1 VFYFATKLR
10 KNCKILQFLI
20 YFCNI
25 NLQTMKK
32 EERQEVI
39 LEYLSKEHRVT
50 LQELSEYLN
59 VSEDTIRRDVKELSD
74 QGLLK
79 AVRGGAVA
87 PSPIPLH
94 FRNREKHD
102 LENKK
107 IIAEK
112 ALPLLKDGQVVFIDG
127 GTTSLALV
135 ASFPY
140 DLRLTV
146 ITNSFPVA
154 ALIED
159 LPNIDLI
166 FAGGKMCK
174 TSFTTASI
182 ETIDFFRNFRAD
194 ICILGICSIHHE
206 RGVTGILHDDS
217 QIKRN
222 MIQNSNFIIALSSI
236 EKVGT
241 AESYFVCPIKDINVL
256 VTNISPEEES
266 LKAYK
271 KAGVTI
277 V

>member
-1 VFYFATKLR
+1 
-10 KNCKILQFLI
+10 
-20 YFCNI
+20 
-25 NLQTMKK
+25 MKK
-32 EERQEVI
+32 EERQKVI

-50 LQELSEYLN
+50 LIELSEYLS

-112 ALPLLKDGQVVFIDG
+112 AISYLKDGQVVFIDG

-140 DLRLTV
+140 DLKITV

-154 ALIED
+154 VLVED
-159 LPNIDLI
+159 MPNIELI
-166 FAGGKMCK
+166 FAGGKLCK

-194 ICILGICSIHHE
+194 ICILGLCSIHPD
-206 RGVTGILHDDS
+206 RGVTGILYDDS
-217 QIKRN
+217 QIKKN
-222 MIQNSNFIIALSSI
+222 MIQNANFIIALGSI
-236 EKVGT
+236 EKIGT

-256 VTNISPEEES
+256 VTNIPPEDET
-266 LKAYK
+266 LKVYK
-271 KAGVTI
+271 DAGLI
-277 V
+277 IL

>member
-1 VFYFATKLR
+1 
-10 KNCKILQFLI
+10 
-20 YFCNI
+20 
-25 NLQTMKK
+25 MKK
-32 EERQEVI
+32 EERQNVI

-50 LQELSEYLN
+50 LFELSEYLN
-59 VSEDTIRRDVKELSD
+59 VSEDTVRRDVKELSD

-112 ALPLLKDGQVVFIDG
+112 AISFLKDGQVVFIDG

-140 DLRLTV
+140 DLKITV

-154 ALIED
+154 VLIED
-159 LPNIDLI
+159 LPNVELI

-174 TSFTTASI
+174 TSFATASI

-194 ICILGICSIHHE
+194 VCILGVCSIHHE
-206 RGVTGILHDDS
+206 RGITGIIYDDS
-217 QIKRN
+217 QIKKN
-222 MIQNSNFIIALSSI
+222 MIQNSNTVIALSSI
-236 EKVGT
+236 EKIGT
-241 AESYFVCPIKDINVL
+241 AEAYFVCPIKDINIL
-256 VTNISPEEES
+256 VTNTSPDDEV

-271 KAGVTI
+271 EAGITI

>member
-1 VFYFATKLR
+1 
-10 KNCKILQFLI
+10 
-20 YFCNI
+20 
-25 NLQTMKK
+25 MKK
-32 EERQEVI
+32 EERQKVI

-50 LQELSEYLN
+50 LLELSEYLN

-94 FRNREKHD
+94 YRNREKHD
-102 LENKK
+102 VENKK

-112 ALPLLKDGQVVFIDG
+112 AISYLKDGQVVFIDG

-140 DLRLTV
+140 DLKITV

-194 ICILGICSIHHE
+194 ICILGVCSIHHE
-206 RGVTGILHDDS
+206 RGLTGVIHEDS
-217 QIKRN
+217 QIKRT
-222 MIQNSNFIIALSSI
+222 MIQNSNYVIALSSI

-241 AESYFVCPIKDINVL
+241 AESYFIGPIKDINVL
-256 VTNISPEEES
+256 VTNINPDDEV
-266 LKAYK
+266 LKAYRD
-271 KAGVTI
+271 AGLI
-277 V
+277 IA

>member
-1 VFYFATKLR
+1 
-10 KNCKILQFLI
+10 
-20 YFCNI
+20 
-25 NLQTMKK
+25 MKK
-32 EERQEVI
+32 EERQNVI

-50 LQELSEYLN
+50 LIELSEYLN
-59 VSEDTIRRDVKELSD
+59 VSEDTVRRDVKELSD

-94 FRNREKHD
+94 YRNREKHD

-112 ALPLLKDGQVVFIDG
+112 AISLLKDGQVVFIDG
-127 GTTSLALV
+127 GTTSVALV

-140 DLRLTV
+140 DLKITI

-154 ALIED
+154 ALVED
-159 LPNIDLI
+159 LPNIELI

-174 TSFTTASI
+174 TSFATSSI

-194 ICILGICSIHHE
+194 VCILGVCSIHHE
-206 RGVTGILHDDS
+206 RGITGIMYDDS
-217 QIKRN
+217 QIKKN
-222 MIQNSNFIIALSSI
+222 MIQNSNFVIALSSI

-241 AESYFVCPIKDINVL
+241 AEAYFVCPIKDINVL
-256 VTNISPEEES
+256 VTNNDPEDEL
-266 LKAYK
+266 LKPYK
-271 KAGVTI
+271 DAGITI

>member
-1 VFYFATKLR
+1 
-10 KNCKILQFLI
+10 
-20 YFCNI
+20 
-25 NLQTMKK
+25 MKK
-32 EERQEVI
+32 EERQKVI

-140 DLRLTV
+140 DLKLTV

>member
-1 VFYFATKLR
+1 
-10 KNCKILQFLI
+10 
-20 YFCNI
+20 
-25 NLQTMKK
+25 MKK
-32 EERQEVI
+32 EERQKVI

-50 LQELSEYLN
+50 LLELSEYLN

-94 FRNREKHD
+94 YRNREKHD

-112 ALPLLKDGQVVFIDG
+112 AISFLKDGQVVFIDG

-140 DLRLTV
+140 DLKITV

-194 ICILGICSIHHE
+194 ICILGICSIHDE
-206 RGVTGILHDDS
+206 RGVTAALYDDS
-217 QIKRN
+217 QIKKN
-222 MIQNSNFIIALSSI
+222 MIQNANFIIALSSI

-241 AESYFVCPIKDINVL
+241 AESYFVSPIKAINVL
-256 VTNISPEEES
+256 VTNIAPEDET
-266 LKAYK
+266 LKVYK
-271 KAGVTI
+271 EAGLTI

>member
-1 VFYFATKLR
+1 
-10 KNCKILQFLI
+10 
-20 YFCNI
+20 
-25 NLQTMKK
+25 MKK

>member
-1 VFYFATKLR
+1 
-10 KNCKILQFLI
+10 
-20 YFCNI
+20 
-25 NLQTMKK
+25 MKK
-32 EERQEVI
+32 EERQKVI
-39 LEYLSKEHRVT
+39 LEYLSKEHRLT
-50 LQELSEYLN
+50 LMELSAYLN

-112 ALPLLKDGQVVFIDG
+112 AISYLKDGQVVFIDG

-140 DLRLTV
+140 DLKITV

-159 LPNIDLI
+159 LPNIELI
-166 FAGGKMCK
+166 FAGGRMCK

-194 ICILGICSIHHE
+194 ICILGLCSIHHE
-206 RGVTGILHDDS
+206 RGVTGVLYDDS

-222 MIQNSNFIIALSSI
+222 MIQHSDFVIALGSI

-241 AESYFVCPIKDINVL
+241 AEAYSVCPIKDINVL
-256 VTNISPEEES
+256 VTNIAPEDES
-266 LKAYK
+266 LKPYQN
-271 KAGVTI
+271 AGVI
-277 V
+277 LV

>member
-1 VFYFATKLR
+1 
-10 KNCKILQFLI
+10 
-20 YFCNI
+20 
-25 NLQTMKK
+25 MKK
-32 EERQEVI
+32 EERQKVI

-50 LQELSEYLN
+50 LMELSEYLN

-94 FRNREKHD
+94 YRNREKHD

-112 ALPLLKDGQVVFIDG
+112 AISYLKDGQVVFIDG

-140 DLRLTV
+140 DLKITV

-159 LPNIDLI
+159 LPNIELI

-194 ICILGICSIHHE
+194 VCILGICSIHHE
-206 RGVTGILHDDS
+206 RGVTGIIHDDS
-217 QIKRN
+217 QVKKN

-241 AESYFVCPIKDINVL
+241 AEAYFVCPIKDINIL
-256 VTNISPEEES
+256 VTNISPEDEA
-266 LKAYK
+266 LKPYK
-271 KAGVTI
+271 SAGVII

>member
-1 VFYFATKLR
+1 
-10 KNCKILQFLI
+10 
-20 YFCNI
+20 
-25 NLQTMKK
+25 MKK
-32 EERQEVI
+32 EERQKVI
-39 LEYLSKEHRVT
+39 LEYLSKEHRLT
-50 LQELSEYLN
+50 LMELSVYLN

-112 ALPLLKDGQVVFIDG
+112 AISYLKDGQVVFIDG

-140 DLRLTV
+140 DLKITV

-159 LPNIDLI
+159 LPNIELI
-166 FAGGKMCK
+166 FAGGRMCK

-194 ICILGICSIHHE
+194 ICILGLCSIHHE
-206 RGVTGILHDDS
+206 RGVTGILYDDS

-222 MIQNSNFIIALSSI
+222 MIQHSDFVIALGSI

-241 AESYFVCPIKDINVL
+241 AESYSVCPIKDINVL
-256 VTNISPEEES
+256 VTNIDPEDES
-266 LKAYK
+266 LKFYK
-271 KAGVTI
+271 DAGLTI

>member
-1 VFYFATKLR
+1 
-10 KNCKILQFLI
+10 
-20 YFCNI
+20 
-25 NLQTMKK
+25 MKK
-32 EERQEVI
+32 EERQNVI

-50 LQELSEYLN
+50 LIELSEYLN
-59 VSEDTIRRDVKELSD
+59 VSEDTVRRDVKELSD

-94 FRNREKHD
+94 YRNREKHD

-112 ALPLLKDGQVVFIDG
+112 AISFLKDGQVVFIDG
-127 GTTSLALV
+127 GTTSVALV

-140 DLRLTV
+140 DLKITI

-154 ALIED
+154 ALVED
-159 LPNIDLI
+159 LPNIELI

-174 TSFTTASI
+174 TSFATSSI

-194 ICILGICSIHHE
+194 VCILGVCSIHHE
-206 RGVTGILHDDS
+206 RGITGIMYDDS
-217 QIKRN
+217 QIKKN
-222 MIQNSNFIIALSSI
+222 MIQNSNFVIALSSI

-241 AESYFVCPIKDINVL
+241 AEAYFVCPIKDINVL
-256 VTNISPEEES
+256 VTNNDPEDEL
-266 LKAYK
+266 LKPYK
-271 KAGVTI
+271 DAGITI

>member
-1 VFYFATKLR
+1 
-10 KNCKILQFLI
+10 
-20 YFCNI
+20 
-25 NLQTMKK
+25 MKK
-32 EERQEVI
+32 EERQKVI

-127 GTTSLALV
+127 GTTSLTLV

-140 DLRLTV
+140 DLKLTV

-174 TSFTTASI
+174 TSFATSSI

-194 ICILGICSIHHE
+194 VFILGICSIHHE
-206 RGVTGILHDDS
+206 RGITGILYDDS
-217 QIKRN
+217 MLKKN
-222 MIQNSNFIIALSSI
+222 MIQNSNFVIALSSI

-256 VTNISPEEES
+256 VTNVSPEEES

-271 KAGVTI
+271 NAGVTI

>member
-1 VFYFATKLR
+1 
-10 KNCKILQFLI
+10 
-20 YFCNI
+20 
-25 NLQTMKK
+25 MKK
-32 EERQEVI
+32 EERQNVI

-50 LQELSEYLN
+50 LIELSEYLN
-59 VSEDTIRRDVKELSD
+59 VSEDTVRRDVKELSD

-94 FRNREKHD
+94 YRNREKHD

-112 ALPLLKDGQVVFIDG
+112 AISFLKDGQVVFIDG
-127 GTTSLALV
+127 GTTSVALV

-140 DLRLTV
+140 DLKITI

-154 ALIED
+154 ALVED
-159 LPNIDLI
+159 LPNIELI

-174 TSFTTASI
+174 TSFATSSI

-194 ICILGICSIHHE
+194 VCILGVCSIHHE
-206 RGVTGILHDDS
+206 RGITGIMYDDS
-217 QIKRN
+217 QIKKN
-222 MIQNSNFIIALSSI
+222 MIQNSNSVIALSSI

-241 AESYFVCPIKDINVL
+241 AEAYFVCPIKDINVL
-256 VTNISPEEES
+256 VTNNNPEDEL
-266 LKAYK
+266 LKPYK
-271 KAGVTI
+271 DAGVTI

>member
-1 VFYFATKLR
+1 
-10 KNCKILQFLI
+10 
-20 YFCNI
+20 
-25 NLQTMKK
+25 MKK
-32 EERQEVI
+32 EERQKVI

-50 LQELSEYLN
+50 LMELSEYLN

-94 FRNREKHD
+94 YRKREKHD

-112 ALPLLKDGQVVFIDG
+112 AIPFLKDGQVVFIDG

-140 DLRLTV
+140 DLKITV

-159 LPNIDLI
+159 LPNIELI

-206 RGVTGILHDDS
+206 RGVTGILYDDS
-217 QIKRN
+217 QIKKN
-222 MIQNSNFIIALSSI
+222 MIQNSDFIIALSSI

-241 AESYFVCPIKDINVL
+241 AESYFVCPLKDINVL
-256 VTNISPEEES
+256 VTNISPEDET
-266 LKAYK
+266 LKVYK
-271 KAGVTI
+271 NTGLTI
-277 V
+277 I

>member
-1 VFYFATKLR
+1 
-10 KNCKILQFLI
+10 
-20 YFCNI
+20 
-25 NLQTMKK
+25 MKK
-32 EERQEVI
+32 EERQKVI

-50 LQELSEYLN
+50 LMELSEYLN

-94 FRNREKHD
+94 YRNREKHD
-102 LENKK
+102 IENKK

-112 ALPLLKDGQVVFIDG
+112 AIPFLKDGQVVFIDG

-140 DLRLTV
+140 DLKITV

-159 LPNIDLI
+159 LPNIELI

-206 RGVTGILHDDS
+206 RGVTGILYDDS
-217 QIKRN
+217 QIKKN
-222 MIQNSNFIIALSSI
+222 MIQNSDFIIALSSI

-241 AESYFVCPIKDINVL
+241 AESYFVCPLKDINVL
-256 VTNISPEEES
+256 VTNINPEDEV
-266 LKAYK
+266 LKVYK
-271 KAGVTI
+271 DAGLAI

>member
-1 VFYFATKLR
+1 
-10 KNCKILQFLI
+10 
-20 YFCNI
+20 
-25 NLQTMKK
+25 MKK
-32 EERQEVI
+32 EERQNVI

-50 LQELSEYLN
+50 LIELSEYLN
-59 VSEDTIRRDVKELSD
+59 VSEDTVRRDVKELSD

-94 FRNREKHD
+94 YRNREKHD

-112 ALPLLKDGQVVFIDG
+112 AISFLKDGQVVFIDG
-127 GTTSLALV
+127 GTTSVALV

-140 DLRLTV
+140 DLKITI

-154 ALIED
+154 ALVED
-159 LPNIDLI
+159 LPNIELI

-174 TSFTTASI
+174 TSFATSSI

-194 ICILGICSIHHE
+194 VCILGVCSIHHE
-206 RGVTGILHDDS
+206 RGITGIMYDDS
-217 QIKRN
+217 QIKKN
-222 MIQNSNFIIALSSI
+222 MIQNSNFVIALSSI

-241 AESYFVCPIKDINVL
+241 AEAYFVCPIKDINVL
-256 VTNISPEEES
+256 VTNNNPEDEL
-266 LKAYK
+266 LKPYK
-271 KAGVTI
+271 DAGVTI

>member
-1 VFYFATKLR
+1 MR
-10 KNCKILQFLI
+10 
-20 YFCNI
+20 
-25 NLQTMKK
+25 K
-32 EERQEVI
+32 EERQKVI
-39 LEYLSKEHRVT
+39 LEYLSKEHRFT
-50 LQELSEYLN
+50 LSELSTYLN

-94 FRNREKHD
+94 YRNREKHD

-107 IIAEK
+107 IIAQK
-112 ALPLLKDGQVVFIDG
+112 AIPYLKDGQVVFIDG

-140 DLRLTV
+140 DLKITV
-146 ITNSFPVA
+146 ITNSFPIA
-154 ALIED
+154 ALVED
-159 LPNIDLI
+159 LPNIELI

-174 TSFTTASI
+174 TSFATAGI

-194 ICILGICSIHHE
+194 ICILGLCSIHHD
-206 RGVTGILHDDS
+206 RGVTGILYDDS
-217 QIKRN
+217 QNKKN
-222 MIQNSNFIIALSSI
+222 MIQNSNFVVALASI

-256 VTNISPEEES
+256 VTNIDPEDES
-266 LKAYK
+266 LSVYK
-271 KAGVTI
+271 NAGVIT

>member
-1 VFYFATKLR
+1 
-10 KNCKILQFLI
+10 
-20 YFCNI
+20 
-25 NLQTMKK
+25 MKK
-32 EERQEVI
+32 EERQKVI

-50 LQELSEYLN
+50 LLELSAYLN

-94 FRNREKHD
+94 FRVRENHD
-102 LENKK
+102 VENKK
-107 IIAEK
+107 IIAAK
-112 ALPLLKDGQVVFIDG
+112 AISYLKDGQVVFIDG
-127 GTTSLALV
+127 GTTSMALV

-140 DLRLTV
+140 DLKITV

-159 LPNIDLI
+159 LPNIELI

-182 ETIDFFRNFRAD
+182 DTIDFFRNFRAD
-194 ICILGICSIHHE
+194 ICILGICSIHHD
-206 RGVTGILHDDS
+206 RGVTGVLYDDS

-222 MIQNSNFIIALSSI
+222 MIQNSNFVIALSSI
-236 EKVGT
+236 EKIGT
-241 AESYFVCPIKDINVL
+241 AESYLVCPLKDINVL
-256 VTNISPEEES
+256 VTNINPENEV

-271 KAGVTI
+271 EADLI
-277 V
+277 IA

>member
-1 VFYFATKLR
+1 
-10 KNCKILQFLI
+10 
-20 YFCNI
+20 
-25 NLQTMKK
+25 MKK
-32 EERQEVI
+32 EERQNVI

-50 LQELSEYLN
+50 LIELSEYLN
-59 VSEDTIRRDVKELSD
+59 VSEDTVRRDVKELSD

-94 FRNREKHD
+94 YRNREKHD

-112 ALPLLKDGQVVFIDG
+112 AISFLKDGQVVFIDG
-127 GTTSLALV
+127 GTTSVALV

-140 DLRLTV
+140 DLKITI

-154 ALIED
+154 ALVED
-159 LPNIDLI
+159 LPNIELI

-174 TSFTTASI
+174 TSFATSSI

-194 ICILGICSIHHE
+194 VCILGVCSIHHE
-206 RGVTGILHDDS
+206 RGITGIMYDDS
-217 QIKRN
+217 QIKKN
-222 MIQNSNFIIALSSI
+222 MIQNSNFVIALSSI

-241 AESYFVCPIKDINVL
+241 AEAYFVCPIKDINVL
-256 VTNISPEEES
+256 VTNNDPEDKL
-266 LKAYK
+266 LKPYK
-271 KAGVTI
+271 DAGVTI

>member
-1 VFYFATKLR
+1 
-10 KNCKILQFLI
+10 
-20 YFCNI
+20 
-25 NLQTMKK
+25 MKK
-32 EERQEVI
+32 EERQNVI

-50 LQELSEYLN
+50 LIELSEYLN
-59 VSEDTIRRDVKELSD
+59 VSEDTVRRDVKELSD

-94 FRNREKHD
+94 YRNREKHD

-112 ALPLLKDGQVVFIDG
+112 VISFLKDGQVVFIDG
-127 GTTSLALV
+127 GTTSVALV

-140 DLRLTV
+140 DLKITI

-154 ALIED
+154 ALVED
-159 LPNIDLI
+159 LPNIELI

-174 TSFTTASI
+174 TSFATSSI

-194 ICILGICSIHHE
+194 VCILGVCSIHHE
-206 RGVTGILHDDS
+206 RGITGIMYDDS
-217 QIKRN
+217 QIKKN

-241 AESYFVCPIKDINVL
+241 AEAYFVCPIKDINVL
-256 VTNISPEEES
+256 VTNNDPEDEL
-266 LKAYK
+266 LKPYK
-271 KAGVTI
+271 DAGVTI

>member
-1 VFYFATKLR
+1 
-10 KNCKILQFLI
+10 
-20 YFCNI
+20 
-25 NLQTMKK
+25 MKK
-32 EERQEVI
+32 EERQSVI

-50 LQELSEYLN
+50 LIELSEYLN
-59 VSEDTIRRDVKELSD
+59 VSEDTVRRDVKELSD

-94 FRNREKHD
+94 YRNREKHD
-102 LENKK
+102 LESKK

-112 ALPLLKDGQVVFIDG
+112 AISLLKDGQVVFIDG
-127 GTTSLALV
+127 GTTSVALV

-140 DLRLTV
+140 DLKITV

-174 TSFTTASI
+174 TSFATSSI

-194 ICILGICSIHHE
+194 VCILGVCSIHHE
-206 RGVTGILHDDS
+206 RGITGVIYDDS
-217 QIKRN
+217 QIKKN
-222 MIQNSNFIIALSSI
+222 MIQNSNFVIALSSI

-241 AESYFVCPIKDINVL
+241 AEAYFVCPIKDINIL
-256 VTNISPEEES
+256 VTNISPEDEP
-266 LKAYK
+266 LKPYK
-271 KAGVTI
+271 DAGITI

>member
-1 VFYFATKLR
+1 
-10 KNCKILQFLI
+10 
-20 YFCNI
+20 
-25 NLQTMKK
+25 MKK
-32 EERQEVI
+32 EERQKVI
-39 LEYLSKEHRVT
+39 LEYLSKEHRLT
-50 LQELSEYLN
+50 LMELSAYLN

-112 ALPLLKDGQVVFIDG
+112 AISYLKDGQVVFIDG

-140 DLRLTV
+140 DLKITV

-159 LPNIDLI
+159 LPNIELI
-166 FAGGKMCK
+166 FAGGRMCK

-194 ICILGICSIHHE
+194 ICILGLCSIHHE
-206 RGVTGILHDDS
+206 RGVTGILYDDS

-222 MIQNSNFIIALSSI
+222 MIQHSDFVIALGSI

-241 AESYFVCPIKDINVL
+241 AESYSVCPIKDINVL
-256 VTNISPEEES
+256 VTNIDPEDES
-266 LKAYK
+266 LKFYK
-271 KAGVTI
+271 DAGLTI

>member
-1 VFYFATKLR
+1 
-10 KNCKILQFLI
+10 
-20 YFCNI
+20 
-25 NLQTMKK
+25 MKK
-32 EERQEVI
+32 EERQNVI

-50 LQELSEYLN
+50 LLELSEYLK
-59 VSEDTIRRDVKELSD
+59 VSEDTVRRDVKELSD

-112 ALPLLKDGQVVFIDG
+112 AISFLKDGQVVFIDG

-140 DLRLTV
+140 DLKITV

-154 ALIED
+154 VLIED
-159 LPNIDLI
+159 LPNVELI

-174 TSFTTASI
+174 TSFATGSI

-194 ICILGICSIHHE
+194 VCILGVCSIHHE
-206 RGVTGILHDDS
+206 RGITGIIYDDS
-217 QIKRN
+217 QIKKN
-222 MIQNSNFIIALSSI
+222 MIQNSNSVIALSSI
-236 EKVGT
+236 EKIGT
-241 AESYFVCPIKDINVL
+241 AEAYFVCPIKDINIL
-256 VTNISPEEES
+256 VTNISPEDEP
-266 LKAYK
+266 LKPYK
-271 KAGVTI
+271 DAGIII

>member
-1 VFYFATKLR
+1 
-10 KNCKILQFLI
+10 
-20 YFCNI
+20 
-25 NLQTMKK
+25 MKK
-32 EERQEVI
+32 EERQKVI

-50 LQELSEYLN
+50 LMELSEYLN

-94 FRNREKHD
+94 YRKREKHD
-102 LENKK
+102 IENKK

-112 ALPLLKDGQVVFIDG
+112 AISFLKDGQVVFIDG

-140 DLRLTV
+140 DLKITV

-159 LPNIDLI
+159 LPNIELI

-206 RGVTGILHDDS
+206 RGVTATLHDDS
-217 QIKRN
+217 QIKKN
-222 MIQNSNFIIALSSI
+222 MIQNSNFIIALSSV

-241 AESYFVCPIKDINVL
+241 AESYFVCPLKDINML
-256 VTNISPEEES
+256 VTNISSEDDS
-266 LKAYK
+266 LKVYK
-271 KAGVTI
+271 EAGVTI

>member
-1 VFYFATKLR
+1 
-10 KNCKILQFLI
+10 
-20 YFCNI
+20 
-25 NLQTMKK
+25 MKK
-32 EERQEVI
+32 EERQKVI
-39 LEYLSKEHRVT
+39 LEYLSKEHRLT
-50 LQELSEYLN
+50 LQELSVYLN

-112 ALPLLKDGQVVFIDG
+112 AISYLKDGQVVFIDG

-140 DLRLTV
+140 DLKITV

-159 LPNIDLI
+159 LPNIELI
-166 FAGGKMCK
+166 FAGGRMCK
-174 TSFTTASI
+174 TSFATASI
-182 ETIDFFRNFRAD
+182 ETIDFFRNFRAN
-194 ICILGICSIHHE
+194 ICILGLCSIHHE
-206 RGVTGILHDDS
+206 RGVTGVLHDDS

-222 MIQNSNFIIALSSI
+222 MIQHSDFVIALGSI

-241 AESYFVCPIKDINVL
+241 AESYFVCPIKDIDVL
-256 VTNISPEEES
+256 VTNIDPKDEI
-266 LKAYK
+266 LKPYQN
-271 KAGVTI
+271 AGVTL

>member
-1 VFYFATKLR
+1 
-10 KNCKILQFLI
+10 
-20 YFCNI
+20 
-25 NLQTMKK
+25 MKK
-32 EERQEVI
+32 EERQNVI

-50 LQELSEYLN
+50 LIELSEYLN
-59 VSEDTIRRDVKELSD
+59 VSEDTVRRDVKELSD

-94 FRNREKHD
+94 YRNREKHD

-112 ALPLLKDGQVVFIDG
+112 AISFLKDGQVVFIDG
-127 GTTSLALV
+127 GTTSVALV

-140 DLRLTV
+140 DLKITI

-154 ALIED
+154 ALVED
-159 LPNIDLI
+159 LPNIELI

-174 TSFTTASI
+174 TSFATSSI

-194 ICILGICSIHHE
+194 VCILGVCSIHHE
-206 RGVTGILHDDS
+206 RGITGIMYDDS
-217 QIKRN
+217 QIKKN
-222 MIQNSNFIIALSSI
+222 MIQNSNFVIALSSI

-241 AESYFVCPIKDINVL
+241 AEAYFVCPIKNINVL
-256 VTNISPEEES
+256 VTNNDPEDEL
-266 LKAYK
+266 LKPYK
-271 KAGVTI
+271 DAGITI

>member
-1 VFYFATKLR
+1 
-10 KNCKILQFLI
+10 
-20 YFCNI
+20 
-25 NLQTMKK
+25 MKK
-32 EERQEVI
+32 EERQNVI

-50 LQELSEYLN
+50 LIELSEYLN
-59 VSEDTIRRDVKELSD
+59 VSEDTVRRDVKELSD

-94 FRNREKHD
+94 YRNREKHD

-112 ALPLLKDGQVVFIDG
+112 AISFLKDGQVVFIDG
-127 GTTSLALV
+127 GTTSVALV

-140 DLRLTV
+140 DLKITI

-154 ALIED
+154 ALVED
-159 LPNIDLI
+159 LPNIELI

-174 TSFTTASI
+174 TSFATSSI

-194 ICILGICSIHHE
+194 VCILGVCSIHHE
-206 RGVTGILHDDS
+206 RGITGIMYDDS
-217 QIKRN
+217 QIKKN
-222 MIQNSNFIIALSSI
+222 MIQNSNFVIALSSI

-241 AESYFVCPIKDINVL
+241 AEAYFVCPIKDINVL
-256 VTNISPEEES
+256 VTNNDPEDEL
-266 LKAYK
+266 LKPYK
-271 KAGVTI
+271 DAGVTI

>member
-1 VFYFATKLR
+1 
-10 KNCKILQFLI
+10 
-20 YFCNI
+20 
-25 NLQTMKK
+25 MKK
-32 EERQEVI
+32 EERQKVI
-39 LEYLSKEHRVT
+39 LEYLSKEHRLT
-50 LQELSEYLN
+50 LTELSAYLN
-59 VSEDTIRRDVKELSD
+59 VSEDTVRRDVKELSD

-94 FRNREKHD
+94 FRKREKHD

-112 ALPLLKDGQVVFIDG
+112 AISFLKDGQVVFIDG

-140 DLRLTV
+140 DLKITV

-154 ALIED
+154 ALVED
-159 LPNIDLI
+159 LPNIELI

-194 ICILGICSIHHE
+194 ICILGLCSIHHE
-206 RGVTGILHDDS
+206 RGVTGILYDDS
-217 QIKRN
+217 QIKKN
-222 MIQNSNFIIALSSI
+222 MIQNSNFVIALGSA
-236 EKVGT
+236 EKIDT
-241 AESYFVCPIKDINVL
+241 AESYFVCPLRDINVL
-256 VTNISPEEES
+256 VTNISPDDEIFQ
-266 LKAYK
+266 AYK
-271 KAGVTI
+271 KSGVTI